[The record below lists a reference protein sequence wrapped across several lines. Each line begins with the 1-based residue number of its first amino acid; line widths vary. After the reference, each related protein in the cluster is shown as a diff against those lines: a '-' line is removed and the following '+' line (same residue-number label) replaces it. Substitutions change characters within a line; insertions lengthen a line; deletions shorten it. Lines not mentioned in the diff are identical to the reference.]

1 MSKLDELMMQ
11 ALSKEDQELLA
22 RHGEPGYFA
31 QAFGLFRG
39 PLSWVIWLMYAVI
52 LVASAVGFYAFWQV
66 YVSADALT
74 AVRWATLGLVLV
86 QIVMM
91 GKGFMAQHLETG
103 RMLREIKRVEL
114 QLSLL
119 RGAGV

>member
-1 MSKLDELMMQ
+1 MSKLDELLMQ

-39 PLSWVIWLMYAVI
+39 PLSWVIWMVYLVI
-52 LVASAVGFYAFWQV
+52 LAASVLSFYAFWQV

>member
-1 MSKLDELMMQ
+1 MSKLDDLMMQ
-11 ALSKEDQELLA
+11 ALSQEDQELLA

-39 PLSWVIWLMYAVI
+39 PLSWVIWLVYGLI
-52 LVASAVGFYAFWQV
+52 LAASALSFYAFWQV
-66 YVSADALT
+66 YVSVDVLG
-74 AVRWATLGLVLV
+74 AVKWATLGLVLT

-114 QLSLL
+114 QMSLL
-119 RGAGV
+119 RGSR

>member
-1 MSKLDELMMQ
+1 MSKLDDLMKQ

-39 PLSWVIWLMYAVI
+39 PLSWVIWLVYAVI
-52 LVASAVGFYAFWQV
+52 LVASVLSFCAFWQV
-66 YVSADALT
+66 YISADALS
-74 AVRWATLGLVLV
+74 AVKWATLGLVLAQV
-86 QIVMM
+86 VMM
-91 GKGFMAQHLETG
+91 GKNFMAQHLETG

-114 QLSLL
+114 QVSLL
-119 RGAGV
+119 RAAGE